1 MAYTMKDI
9 CAPRSGK
16 DGKTYWHKVGTA
28 FVGDDGKIGLK
39 FDSLPLPNDKG
50 EVSAQIFD
58 RQSKDDRPARPAKG
72 IAERKAGGGNAA
84 DLNDEIPF

>member
-1 MAYTMKDI
+1 MAYTIKDI

-58 RQSKDDRPARPAKG
+58 RQSKDDRPAHPAKG
-72 IAERKAGGGNAA
+72 IAERKAGGRSA
-84 DLNDEIPF
+84 DLPDDEIPF